1 MPNIDLPYKL
11 LPILETNK
19 RLVVLIGGRSSAK
32 SETMGRLLLMRCQTE
47 AADVLCGREYQ
58 NSIDDSV
65 HKLLKG
71 LIDKIPIHG
80 FSVTDNKIDCDTGGE
95 IRFKGFARNP
105 QNVKSAQNFKYF
117 WGEEAQSFSQA
128 TIDDLLPTIRAGG
141 SQLFF
146 TANPQSSADPFS
158 KRFILP
164 FLHDIQKNGIAEDD
178 MHLVVQ
184 MNWRDNP
191 WHEELEPQ
199 RKWDYENLP
208 RAKYDWIWEGFFNDS
223 VEDALIMAE
232 WFDACVD
239 AHIKL
244 GFKPEGIRFSAHDP
258 ADTGPD
264 ANAFAFR
271 HGTVVM
277 DLQEK
282 HDGDVNTGGDWAT
295 GLAINH
301 NSDAYT
307 WDCDGLGVGLNRQVT
322 KAFKGKKTTVSMFR
336 GSEGVDRPEAIYE
349 PTEGTTTQ
357 GQKTNKDAL
366 KNKRAQYYDQLR
378 KRVYTTYRAV
388 AHGEYKDPDDMISF
402 DSTLALLPKLRS
414 ELCRM
419 PIKPNGAGKFDLY
432 TKQEMKAKYK
442 FDSPN
447 LGDSVMMLTRT
458 PPPDKVLDNVMPQP
472 IRTLGRT
479 R

>member
-1 MPNIDLPYKL
+1 
-11 LPILETNK
+11 
-19 RLVVLIGGRSSAK
+19 
-32 SETMGRLLLMRCQTE
+32 
-47 AADVLCGREYQ
+47 
-58 NSIDDSV
+58 
-65 HKLLKG
+65 
-71 LIDKIPIHG
+71 
-80 FSVTDNKIDCDTGGE
+80 
-95 IRFKGFARNP
+95 
-105 QNVKSAQNFKYF
+105 
-117 WGEEAQSFSQA
+117 
-128 TIDDLLPTIRAGG
+128 
-141 SQLFF
+141 
-146 TANPQSSADPFS
+146 
-158 KRFILP
+158 
-164 FLHDIQKNGIAEDD
+164 
-178 MHLVVQ
+178 
-184 MNWRDNP
+184 
-191 WHEELEPQ
+191 
-199 RKWDYENLP
+199 
-208 RAKYDWIWEGFFNDS
+208 
-223 VEDALIMAE
+223 
-232 WFDACVD
+232 
-239 AHIKL
+239 
-244 GFKPEGIRFSAHDP
+244 
-258 ADTGPD
+258 
-264 ANAFAFR
+264 
-271 HGTVVM
+271 VVM